1 MSEDDLLARFAALR
15 APQTPLDDLSSPVAQ
30 PSGSV
35 EEQARKK
42 QEEDEEVERI
52 ANGMPSTS
60 ILESNVD
67 RGDEDEEL
75 MKRVARFRGNTG
87 TSVDDDAHAEAFL
100 KTLTLN
106 PPNNVLDDESDEK
119 MIARAFAQV
128 RAERQNSAA
137 TSQEGGE
144 DGPTEEEILAQ
155 ALDEAKLERSPSPKD
170 PSGDHDELPG
180 IAFPSLPN
188 HAPQESDIDDGVD
201 EETRKKLNRLLGLSS
216 PIKQGP
222 TLPSAPKSLP
232 SIRKYDL
239 PGYDSTR
246 DEAADTWCCICN
258 RDASLQCLGCDDDL
272 YCEECWK
279 EGHGEGD
286 GQEKGHRVKTFAWG
300 GRHPLAM

>member
-1 MSEDDLLARFAALR
+1 M
-15 APQTPLDDLSSPVAQ
+15 
-30 PSGSV
+30 
-35 EEQARKK
+35 
-42 QEEDEEVERI
+42 
-52 ANGMPSTS
+52 
-60 ILESNVD
+60 
-67 RGDEDEEL
+67 
-75 MKRVARFRGNTG
+75 
-87 TSVDDDAHAEAFL
+87 EAFL

-106 PPNNVLDDESDEK
+106 PPDNPPDNVLDDESDEK
-119 MIARAFAQV
+119 MIARAFPQV
-128 RAERQNSAA
+128 RAERRNSAA
-137 TSQEGGE
+137 TSQEGEE

-155 ALDEAKLERSPSPKD
+155 ALDEAKLERSPSAKD
-170 PSGDHDELPG
+170 PSGDYDELPG
-180 IAFPSLPN
+180 IAFPSLPI
-188 HAPQESDIDDGVD
+188 HAPQESDTNDGVD
-201 EETRKKLNRLLGLSS
+201 EETRKKLNLLLGLSS
-216 PIKQGP
+216 PVKQGP

-246 DEAADTWCCICN
+246 DEAADTWCCKFTLSKKHQTDEIGICN